1 MLSSP
6 SPNCAQSA
14 TGVAAFY
21 TDYFACTDI
30 WATTDGTTLSTDGL
44 PPHPSAYYPNDD
56 PNYVAFDDRGGT
68 HRRNP
73 NTIGVDEH
81 ERPGVLRRPG
91 GYFPQRRDHLRG
103 NWPLLATISRQSS
116 LPLIRTKPIRR

>member
-14 TGVAAFY
+14 AGVAAFY

-44 PPHPSAYYPNDD
+44 PPHPSAYYPTVETRT
-56 PNYVAFDDRGGT
+56 PSAWM
-68 HRRNP
+68 
-73 NTIGVDEH
+73 NTILSA
-81 ERPGVLRRPG
+81 VLINRAHAG
-91 GYFPQRRDHLRG
+91 
-103 NWPLLATISRQSS
+103 
-116 LPLIRTKPIRR
+116 K